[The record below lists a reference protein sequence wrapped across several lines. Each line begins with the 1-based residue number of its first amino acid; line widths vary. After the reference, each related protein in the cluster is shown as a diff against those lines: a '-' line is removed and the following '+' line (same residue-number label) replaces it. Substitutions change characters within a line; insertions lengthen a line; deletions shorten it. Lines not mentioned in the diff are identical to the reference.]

1 MYAAK
6 LRQKPEYRDLKRA
19 TDQIH
24 KQRDMQL
31 HQLENVKKEL
41 EMRHAKSNSILLR
54 KKLMDH
60 QNKLNYT
67 NEIDRIRGHLSQID
81 PRFTS
86 TREASKNRKEELIKL
101 GGKIINKIEDYC
113 NLLIK

>member
-19 TDQIH
+19 TDQIN

-67 NEIDRIRGHLSQID
+67 NELDRIRGQMAESD
-81 PRFTS
+81 SRFPIGTKQ
-86 TREASKNRKEELIKL
+86 RLAHRAFELKKL
-101 GGKIINKIEDYC
+101 GAQIIDMN
-113 NLLIK
+113 